1 MITITV
7 KTKSGVIMDYTFTEI
22 IAIDGRPYED
32 SGEGR
37 DVVMHIQGR
46 LDALETLMSGWMAP
60 QDVS

>member
-32 SGEGR
+32 SGEVR

-46 LDALETLMSGWMAP
+46 LDALETLMSG
-60 QDVS
+60 